1 MTEQERSAARGAMP
15 SPSILEA
22 GGALA
27 DSGHDAGDLAPRR
40 PPLWQ
45 RFARHRLA
53 MISLCII
60 VAFCMVAIFVS
71 VISPYDP
78 YAQDFNPTTMSSG
91 AHWLG
96 TDELGRDELSRVL
109 LGARISLSISFGATL
124 VAVTIGLL
132 IGTTAGYFGGV
143 VDNLLMRLV
152 DLVLAFPA
160 LFLILIVAATI
171 GVSVLTIIMLIG
183 VFNWMYLARLA
194 RAEFLQIRELEYVQA
209 ARAAGVPSARIIW
222 RHILPNAMGP
232 IIVSATFIL
241 ASALYIEAV
250 LDFIGFGISP
260 DIPSWGNLLTTA
272 QDNFYTAPQLA
283 VVPGVLLTLAILCMN
298 FIGDGLRDALDP
310 RHVR

>member
-1 MTEQERSAARGAMP
+1 MV
-15 SPSILEA
+15 
-22 GGALA
+22 
-27 DSGHDAGDLAPRR
+27 
-40 PPLWQ
+40 
-45 RFARHRLA
+45 
-53 MISLCII
+53 SLCI
-60 VAFCMVAIFVS
+60 VLAFCVVAIFVA

-78 YAQDFNPTTMSSG
+78 YAQDFNPTTMPSG

-124 VAVTIGLL
+124 VAVAIGLL
-132 IGTTAGYFGGV
+132 IGTTAGYFGGA

-160 LFLILIVAATI
+160 LFLILIVAVTL
-171 GVSVLTIIMLIG
+171 GVNILTIIMLIG
-183 VFNWMYLARLA
+183 IFNWMYLARLA
-194 RAEFLQIRELEYVQA
+194 RAEFLQIRELEYIQA
-209 ARAAGVPSARIIW
+209 ARAVGVPSGRIIW

-250 LDFIGFGISP
+250 LDYLGFGISP
-260 DIPSWGNLLTTA
+260 DIPSWGNLLSTA
-272 QDNFYTAPQLA
+272 QDDFYTAPQLA
-283 VVPGVLLTLAILCMN
+283 IVPGALLTLAILCMN